1 MNDSSN
7 LQDIVVFW
15 FRRDLRLNDNVG
27 LFQAFRSGYN
37 VLPVF
42 VFDSQILENLAPDDK
57 RVAFIH
63 HSILRLNDELKEMG
77 ASLCVLHTDPLNAF
91 ETLTQ
96 QFNIKTVYANH
107 DYEPYAIN
115 RDALLAKILAEKGID
130 FKTFKDQV
138 IFEKGEILK
147 QTGDPYTVF
156 TAYSR
161 KWTEK
166 YTELGINSYKQQQQN
181 DWSAQFV
188 KDQKFEIP
196 SLLSLGFKET
206 NISFPGRSIILQS
219 VSTYDQTRDFPS
231 LDATT
236 HLSVHLR
243 FGTVSIRELAS
254 VGYKLNRTWLNEL
267 QWREFFMQILW
278 HFPRVTNSAFKP
290 AYDNIVWRNNE
301 EEFKKWCYGK
311 TGYPIV
317 DAGMR
322 ELLAT
327 GFMHN
332 RVRMVTASFLVK
344 HLLIDW
350 RWGERWFAEHLLD
363 YELSSNNGNWQW
375 AAGCGCDAAP
385 YFRIFN
391 PVSQAAKFDPDS
403 IYIKKWV
410 PEVFTPDYPAPIV
423 DHAYARQRCLQ
434 AYRQVKYII

>member
-27 LFQAFRSGYN
+27 LIHALNSGFK

-42 VFDSQILENLAPDDK
+42 IFDTQILENLAPDDR

-63 HSILRLNDELKEMG
+63 HSILQLNDELKKLG
-77 ASLCVLHTDPLNAF
+77 ASLCVLHSDPLIAF

-96 QFNIKTVYANH
+96 QFKINAVYTNH

-115 RDALLAKILAEKGID
+115 RDASVAKKLAVKDIG

-147 QTGDPYTVF
+147 QSGDPYTVF

-166 YTELGINSYKQQQQN
+166 YTELGLNNYKNQQINDLS
-181 DWSAQFV
+181 SQFV
-188 KDQKFEIP
+188 TGRRFEIP
-196 SLLSLGFKET
+196 SLPSLGFRESNT
-206 NISFPGRSIILQS
+206 PFPGRNIISQS
-219 VSTYDQTRDFPS
+219 VSTYDQTRDFPY

-236 HLSVHLR
+236 HLSVHFR
-243 FGTVSIRELAS
+243 FGTVSIRELAA

-278 HFPRVTNSAFKP
+278 HFPHVTGSAFKP
-290 AYDNIVWRNNE
+290 AYDKIVWRNNE
-301 EEFKKWCYGK
+301 EEFMKWCQGK

-322 ELLAT
+322 ELMAN

-391 PVSQAAKFDPDS
+391 PITQAAKFDPDS

-410 PEVFTPDYPAPIV
+410 PELLTPGYPSPIV
-423 DHAYARQRCLQ
+423 DHSFARQRCLQ
-434 AYRQVKYII
+434 AFSQVKYNL